1 MATVQ
6 CTHYFWVFKN
16 RLLRV
21 RIVLQGFLFNE
32 HLLKIHVTV
41 TVAENVLPYTLN
53 YCIWFLPV
61 SRNQTLVTITNSS
74 PIQTAWESLK
84 ASCGD
89 VILVLSAI
97 YIFKSVNMKD
107 LNHTYTNRQ
116 YVSCPLIYDKINNQ
130 KTTMK
135 MRECI

>member
-1 MATVQ
+1 MHTLENFS
-6 CTHYFWVFKN
+6 FWVFKN

-21 RIVLQGFLFNE
+21 RIVLRGFLFNE

-41 TVAENVLPYTLN
+41 RAAKNVLPHTLN

-61 SRNQTLVTITNSS
+61 SRNQKLVTITNSS
-74 PIQTAWESLK
+74 PIQTGWESSK
-84 ASCGD
+84 ASCGNA
-89 VILVLSAI
+89 VLVLSVI
-97 YIFKSVNMKD
+97 CVFTSVNMKD

-116 YVSCPLIYDKINNQ
+116 YVSRPVIYIDKINNQ

-135 MRECI
+135 IRDCI